1 MGSKTG
7 PAEALNAVDQD
18 AKNAGENVHGREKPG
33 HDEIN

>member
-7 PAEALNAVDQD
+7 PAEALKCSRQGG
-18 AKNAGENVHGREKPG
+18 KNAGKNVHGREKPG